1 MRAIAIVLARSSS
14 KRIKNKNII
23 DFFNKPMLAYPIET
37 ALNSKLFEKVFIS
50 SDSMEYVNLAKN
62 YGASFLNLRPKNL
75 ANDRAT
81 TLEVMAYHMK
91 ELELKDEDIACCL
104 YGASVFLQEKHLQ
117 NACETLKQNQ
127 NTDYVFT
134 CSPFSASPYRSFSLE
149 NGGVQMAFKEH
160 SNTRT
165 QDLKTLYHDA
175 GLLYMGKA
183 QAFREMRPIFSP
195 NSIALELSP
204 LEVQDIDTLEDL
216 ELAKLKYSRLKN
228 ACQ

>member
-75 ANDRAT
+75 ADDRVT

-104 YGASVFLQEKHLQ
+104 YGASVFLQEKHLR
-117 NACETLKQNQ
+117 NAFETLKQNQ

-149 NGGVQMAFKEH
+149 NGVQMAFKEH

-183 QAFREMRPIFSP
+183 QAFKEMRPIFSP

>member
-1 MRAIAIVLARSSS
+1 MRVIAIILARSSS

-23 DFFNKPMLAYPIET
+23 DFFNKPMLAYPIEA
-37 ALNSKLFEKVFIS
+37 ALNSRIFEKVFIS
-50 SDSMEYVNLAKN
+50 SDSMEYVDLAKN
-62 YGASFLNLRPKNL
+62 YGASFVNLRPEVL

-81 TLEVMAYHMK
+81 TLEVMAYHM
-91 ELELKDEDIACCL
+91 EELKLKDDDVACCL
-104 YGASVFLQEKHLQ
+104 YGTSVFLQEKHLQ
-117 NACETLKQNQ
+117 RAFQALNKNQ
-127 NTDYVFT
+127 NADYVFT

-149 NGGVQMAFKEH
+149 NGVQMAFKEH
-160 SNTRT
+160 LNART

-183 QAFREMRPIFSP
+183 QAFKEMRPIFSP

-228 ACQ
+228 SCQ

>member
-23 DFFNKPMLAYPIET
+23 DFFNKPMLAYPIEA

-75 ANDRAT
+75 ADDRAT

-104 YGASVFLQEKHLQ
+104 YGTSVFLQEKHLK
-117 NACETLKQNQ
+117 NAFETLKE

-134 CSPFSASPYRSFSLE
+134 CAPFSASPYRSFSLE
-149 NGGVQMAFKEH
+149 NGVQMAFKEH
-160 SNTRT
+160 FNTRT

-183 QAFREMRPIFSP
+183 QAFKEMRPIFSQ

>member
-1 MRAIAIVLARSSS
+1 M
-14 KRIKNKNII
+14 
-23 DFFNKPMLAYPIET
+23 
-37 ALNSKLFEKVFIS
+37 
-50 SDSMEYVNLAKN
+50 
-62 YGASFLNLRPKNL
+62 YGASAL
-75 ANDRAT
+75 
-81 TLEVMAYHMK
+81 
-91 ELELKDEDIACCL
+91 
-104 YGASVFLQEKHLQ
+104 LQEKHLK
-117 NACETLKQNQ
+117 NAFETLNKNQ

-149 NGGVQMAFKEH
+149 NGVQMAFKEH

-183 QAFREMRPIFSP
+183 QAFKEMRPIFSQ